1 MKFLHLADLHLGKRV
16 NGFSM
21 LEDQAHILRQIL
33 AILDDERLDGVLI
46 AGDVYDKSVPSV
58 EAVELLDGFLTE
70 LRARGVPVLLISG
83 NHDSPERLAF
93 GGRVMDSCGIHISP
107 VYDGA
112 LAPVTLHDEFG
123 PVHVWLLPFVKPAH
137 VRRWFPDADI
147 ESYTDAVAEAVA
159 HMDIDTAAR
168 NVLVTHQFVTGGA
181 RSGSEELSVGGTD
194 NVDSGVFAPFD
205 YVALGHLHGAQNI
218 GRETIRYAGSPLK
231 YSFSEARQHKS
242 VTVVTLGEKGD
253 VQVRTVAL
261 TPLRELREIR
271 GSYDELTA
279 RSFYEHTTYRSDY
292 LHLILTDEQDVFDA
306 MSRLRTIYPYL
317 MTLDYDNARTRA
329 AGGMSVPAETER
341 RTPLELFEALYQRQN
356 HRPMSEVQRAYIAQ
370 LMEQIMEQIMEVQG

>member
-33 AILDDERLDGVLI
+33 AILDDEQPDGVLI

-58 EAVELLDGFLTE
+58 EAVGLLDGFLTE

-112 LAPVTLHDEFG
+112 LAPVTLHDEFE

-147 ESYTDAVAEAVA
+147 ESYTDAMAEAVA

-168 NVLVTHQFVTGGA
+168 NVLVTHQFVTGGT

-205 YVALGHLHGAQNI
+205 YVALGHLHGAQHI

-356 HRPMSEVQRAYIAQ
+356 HQPMSEVQRAYIAQ
-370 LMEQIMEQIMEVQG
+370 LMEQIMEVQG

>member
-33 AILDDERLDGVLI
+33 AILDDEQPDGVLI

-58 EAVELLDGFLTE
+58 EAVGLLDGFLTE
-70 LRARGVPVLLISG
+70 LRARGVQVLLISG

-93 GGRVMDSCGIHISP
+93 GGRVMDGCGIHISP

-112 LAPVTLHDEFG
+112 LAPVTLHDAFG

-168 NVLVTHQFVTGGA
+168 NVLVTHQFVTGGT

-205 YVALGHLHGAQNI
+205 YVALGHLHGAQHI

-356 HRPMSEVQRAYIAQ
+356 HQPMSEVQRAYIAQ
-370 LMEQIMEQIMEVQG
+370 LMEQIMEVQG

>member
-33 AILDDERLDGVLI
+33 AILDGEQPDGVLI

-70 LRARGVPVLLISG
+70 LRTRGVPVLLISG

-112 LAPVTLHDEFG
+112 LAPVTLQDAFG

-147 ESYTDAVAEAVA
+147 ESYTDAMAEAVA

-168 NVLVTHQFVTGGA
+168 NVLVTHQFVTGGT

-205 YVALGHLHGAQNI
+205 YVALGHLHGAQHI

-341 RTPLELFEALYQRQN
+341 RTPPELFEALYQRQN

-370 LMEQIMEQIMEVQG
+370 LMEQIMEVQG

>member
-33 AILDDERLDGVLI
+33 AILDDEQPDGVLI

-58 EAVELLDGFLTE
+58 EAVGLLDSFLTE

-112 LAPVTLHDEFG
+112 LAPVTLHDAFG

-159 HMDIDTAAR
+159 HMDIDAAAR
-168 NVLVTHQFVTGGA
+168 NVLVTHQFVTGGT

-205 YVALGHLHGAQNI
+205 YVALGHLHGAQHI

-341 RTPLELFEALYQRQN
+341 RTPLELFEALYTRQN
-356 HRPMSEVQRAYIAQ
+356 HQPMSEVQRAYIAQ
-370 LMEQIMEQIMEVQG
+370 LMEQIMEVQG

>member
-33 AILDDERLDGVLI
+33 AILDDEQPDGVLI

-58 EAVELLDGFLTE
+58 EAVGLLDGFLTE

-83 NHDSPERLAF
+83 NHDSSERLAF

-112 LAPVTLHDEFG
+112 LAPVTLQDAFG

-181 RSGSEELSVGGTD
+181 RSGSEELSVPPTD
-194 NVDSGVFAPFD
+194 NIDSGVFAPFD
-205 YVALGHLHGAQNI
+205 YVALGHLHGAQHI

-370 LMEQIMEQIMEVQG
+370 LMEQIMEVQG

>member
-33 AILDDERLDGVLI
+33 AILDDEQPDGVLI

-112 LAPVTLHDEFG
+112 LAPVTLQDAFG

-147 ESYTDAVAEAVA
+147 ESYTDAMAEAVA

-168 NVLVTHQFVTGGA
+168 NVLVTHQFVTGGTC
-181 RSGSEELSVGGTD
+181 SGSEELSVGGTD

-205 YVALGHLHGAQNI
+205 YVALGHLHGAQHI

-329 AGGMSVPAETER
+329 TGGMSVPAETER
-341 RTPLELFEALYQRQN
+341 RTPLELFEALYKRQN
-356 HRPMSEVQRAYIAQ
+356 HQPMSEVQRAYIAQ
-370 LMEQIMEQIMEVQG
+370 LMEQIMEVQG

>member
-33 AILDDERLDGVLI
+33 AILDDEQPDGVLI

-93 GGRVMDSCGIHISP
+93 GGRVMDSCDIHISP

-112 LAPVTLHDEFG
+112 LAPVTLHDAFG

-168 NVLVTHQFVTGGA
+168 NVLVTHQFVTGGT

-205 YVALGHLHGAQNI
+205 YVALGHLHGAQHI

-341 RTPLELFEALYQRQN
+341 RTPLELFEALYTRQN

-370 LMEQIMEQIMEVQG
+370 LMEQIMEVQG

>member
-33 AILDDERLDGVLI
+33 AILDDEQPDGVLI

-93 GGRVMDSCGIHISP
+93 GGRVMDSCDIHISP

-112 LAPVTLHDEFG
+112 LAPVTLHDAFG
-123 PVHVWLLPFVKPAH
+123 PVHVWLLPFVKPTH

-168 NVLVTHQFVTGGA
+168 NVLVTHQFVTGGT

-205 YVALGHLHGAQNI
+205 YVALGHLHGAQHI

-341 RTPLELFEALYQRQN
+341 RTPLELFEALYTRQN
-356 HRPMSEVQRAYIAQ
+356 HQPMSEMQRAYIAQ
-370 LMEQIMEQIMEVQG
+370 LMEQIMEVQG

>member
-33 AILDDERLDGVLI
+33 AILDDEQPDGVLI

-70 LRARGVPVLLISG
+70 LRTRGVPVLLISG

-107 VYDGA
+107 VYNGA

-168 NVLVTHQFVTGGA
+168 NVLVTHQFVTGGT

-205 YVALGHLHGAQNI
+205 YVALGHLHGAQHI

-242 VTVVTLGEKGD
+242 VTVVTLGEKSD
-253 VQVRTVAL
+253 VQVRTAAL

-370 LMEQIMEQIMEVQG
+370 LMEQIMEVQG

>member
-33 AILDDERLDGVLI
+33 AILDDEQPDGVLI

-58 EAVELLDGFLTE
+58 EAVGLLDGFLTE

-112 LAPVTLHDEFG
+112 LAPVTLHDAFG

-205 YVALGHLHGAQNI
+205 YVALGHLHGAQHI

-306 MSRLRTIYPYL
+306 ISRLRTIYPYL

-341 RTPLELFEALYQRQN
+341 RTPLELFDALYARQN
-356 HRPMSEVQRAYIAQ
+356 HQPMSEVQREYIAQ
-370 LMEQIMEQIMEVQG
+370 LMEQIMEVQG

>member
-33 AILDDERLDGVLI
+33 AILDDEQPDGVLI

-58 EAVELLDGFLTE
+58 EAVGLLDGFLTE

-147 ESYTDAVAEAVA
+147 ESYTDAMAEAVA

-205 YVALGHLHGAQNI
+205 YVALGHLHGAQHI

-341 RTPLELFEALYQRQN
+341 RTPSELFEALYLRQN

-370 LMEQIMEQIMEVQG
+370 LMEQIMEVQG

>member
-33 AILDDERLDGVLI
+33 AILDGEQPDGVLI

-147 ESYTDAVAEAVA
+147 ESYTDSVAEAIA

-205 YVALGHLHGAQNI
+205 YVALGHLHGAQHI

-341 RTPLELFEALYQRQN
+341 RTPLELFEALYTRQN
-356 HRPMSEVQRAYIAQ
+356 HQPMSEVQRAYIAQ
-370 LMEQIMEQIMEVQG
+370 LMEQIMEVQG

>member
-33 AILDDERLDGVLI
+33 AILDDEQPDGVLI

-58 EAVELLDGFLTE
+58 EAVGLLDGFLTE
-70 LRARGVPVLLISG
+70 LRARGVQVLLISG

-107 VYDGA
+107 VYNGA

-205 YVALGHLHGAQNI
+205 YVALGHLHGAQHI

-341 RTPLELFEALYQRQN
+341 RTPLELFEALYTRQN
-356 HRPMSEVQRAYIAQ
+356 HQPMSEVQRAYIAQ
-370 LMEQIMEQIMEVQG
+370 LMEQIMEVQG

>member
-33 AILDDERLDGVLI
+33 AILDGEQPDGVLI

-58 EAVELLDGFLTE
+58 EAVGLLDGFLTE

-112 LAPVTLHDEFG
+112 LAPVTLQDAFG

-205 YVALGHLHGAQNI
+205 YVALGHLHGAQHI

-253 VQVRTVAL
+253 VQVRTAAL

-356 HRPMSEVQRAYIAQ
+356 HQPMSEVQREYIAQ
-370 LMEQIMEQIMEVQG
+370 LMEQIMEVQG

>member
-33 AILDDERLDGVLI
+33 AILDDEQPDGVLI

-58 EAVELLDGFLTE
+58 EAVELLDSFLTE

-107 VYDGA
+107 VYNGA

-123 PVHVWLLPFVKPAH
+123 PVHVWLLPFVKPTH

-168 NVLVTHQFVTGGA
+168 NVLVTHQFVTGGT

-205 YVALGHLHGAQNI
+205 YVVLGHLHGAQHI

-231 YSFSEARQHKS
+231 YSFSEARQYKS
-242 VTVVTLGEKGD
+242 VTVVTLGEKGN
-253 VQVRTVAL
+253 VQVRTAAL

-341 RTPLELFEALYQRQN
+341 RTPLELFEALYKRQN
-356 HRPMSEVQRAYIAQ
+356 HQPMSEVQRAYIAQ
-370 LMEQIMEQIMEVQG
+370 LMEQIMEVQG

>member
-33 AILDDERLDGVLI
+33 AILDDEQPDGVLI

-112 LAPVTLHDEFG
+112 LAPVTLQDAFG

-147 ESYTDAVAEAVA
+147 ESYTDAMAEAVA

-194 NVDSGVFAPFD
+194 NVNSGVFAPFD
-205 YVALGHLHGAQNI
+205 YVALGHLHGAQHI

-356 HRPMSEVQRAYIAQ
+356 HQPMSEVQREYIAQ
-370 LMEQIMEQIMEVQG
+370 LMEQIMEVQG

>member
-33 AILDDERLDGVLI
+33 AILDDEQPDGVLI

-58 EAVELLDGFLTE
+58 EAVELLDDFLTE

-112 LAPVTLHDEFG
+112 LAPVTLQDAFG

-147 ESYTDAVAEAVA
+147 ESYTDAMAEAVA

-168 NVLVTHQFVTGGA
+168 NVLVTHQFVTGGT

-205 YVALGHLHGAQNI
+205 YVALGHLHGAQHI
-218 GRETIRYAGSPLK
+218 GRETVRYAGSPLK

-341 RTPLELFEALYQRQN
+341 RTPLELFEALYTRQN
-356 HRPMSEVQRAYIAQ
+356 HQPMSEVQRAYIAQ
-370 LMEQIMEQIMEVQG
+370 LLEQIMEVQG

>member
-33 AILDDERLDGVLI
+33 AILDDEQPDGVLI

-58 EAVELLDGFLTE
+58 EAVGLLDGFLTE

-112 LAPVTLHDEFG
+112 LAPVTLQDAFG

-168 NVLVTHQFVTGGA
+168 NVLVTHQFVTGGT

-205 YVALGHLHGAQNI
+205 YVALGHLHGAQHI

-317 MTLDYDNARTRA
+317 MTLVYDNARTRA

-341 RTPLELFEALYQRQN
+341 HTPLELFEALYQRQN

-370 LMEQIMEQIMEVQG
+370 LMEQIMEVQG

>member
-33 AILDDERLDGVLI
+33 AILDDEQPDGVLI

-58 EAVELLDGFLTE
+58 EAVGLLDGFLTE

-112 LAPVTLHDEFG
+112 LAPVTLQDAFG

-205 YVALGHLHGAQNI
+205 YVALGHLHGAQHI
-218 GRETIRYAGSPLK
+218 GSETIRYAGSPLK

-356 HRPMSEVQRAYIAQ
+356 HQPMSEVQRAYIAQ
-370 LMEQIMEQIMEVQG
+370 LMEQIMEVQG

>member
-33 AILDDERLDGVLI
+33 AILDDEQPDGVLI

-58 EAVELLDGFLTE
+58 EAVGLLDGFLTE

-147 ESYTDAVAEAVA
+147 ESYTDAMAEAVA

-168 NVLVTHQFVTGGA
+168 NVLVTHQFVTGGT

-205 YVALGHLHGAQNI
+205 YVALGHLHGAQHI

-370 LMEQIMEQIMEVQG
+370 LMEQIMEVQG

>member
-33 AILDDERLDGVLI
+33 AILDDEQPDGVLI
-46 AGDVYDKSVPSV
+46 AGDMYDKSVPSV
-58 EAVELLDGFLTE
+58 EAVGLLDGFLTE

-112 LAPVTLHDEFG
+112 LAPVTLQDAFG

-147 ESYTDAVAEAVA
+147 ESYTDAMAEAVA

-205 YVALGHLHGAQNI
+205 YVALGHLHGAQHI

-341 RTPLELFEALYQRQN
+341 RTPLELFEALYRRQN

-370 LMEQIMEQIMEVQG
+370 LMEQIMEVQG

>member
-33 AILDDERLDGVLI
+33 AILDDEQPDGVLI

-58 EAVELLDGFLTE
+58 EAVGLLDGFLTE

-112 LAPVTLHDEFG
+112 LAPVTLHDAFG

-147 ESYTDAVAEAVA
+147 ESYTDAMAEAVA

-168 NVLVTHQFVTGGA
+168 NVLVTHQFVTGGT

-205 YVALGHLHGAQNI
+205 YVALGHLHGAQHI

-253 VQVRTVAL
+253 VQVRTAAL
-261 TPLRELREIR
+261 TPLRELREIC

-329 AGGMSVPAETER
+329 AGGMSVPAGTER
-341 RTPLELFEALYQRQN
+341 RTPLELFEALYTRQN

-370 LMEQIMEQIMEVQG
+370 LMEQIMEVQG

>member
-33 AILDDERLDGVLI
+33 AILDDEQPDGVLI

-58 EAVELLDGFLTE
+58 EAVGLLDGFLTE

-112 LAPVTLHDEFG
+112 LAPVTLQDAFG
-123 PVHVWLLPFVKPAH
+123 PVHIWLLPFVKPAH

-147 ESYTDAVAEAVA
+147 ESYTDAMAEAVA

-168 NVLVTHQFVTGGA
+168 NVLVTHQFVTGGT

-205 YVALGHLHGAQNI
+205 YVALGHLHGAQHI

-279 RSFYEHTTYRSDY
+279 RSLYEHTTYRSDY

-370 LMEQIMEQIMEVQG
+370 LMEQIMEVQG

>member
-33 AILDDERLDGVLI
+33 AILDDEQPDGVLI

-58 EAVELLDGFLTE
+58 EAVGLLDGFLTE

-83 NHDSPERLAF
+83 NHDSSERLAF

-112 LAPVTLHDEFG
+112 LAPVTLHDTFG

-137 VRRWFPDADI
+137 VRRWFLDTDI

-168 NVLVTHQFVTGGA
+168 NVLVTHQFVTGGT

-205 YVALGHLHGAQNI
+205 YVALGHLHGAQHI

-370 LMEQIMEQIMEVQG
+370 LMEQIMEVQG

>member
-33 AILDDERLDGVLI
+33 AILDDEQPDGVLI

-107 VYDGA
+107 VYNGA
-112 LAPVTLHDEFG
+112 LAPVTLHDTFG

-168 NVLVTHQFVTGGA
+168 NVLVTHQFVTGGT

-205 YVALGHLHGAQNI
+205 YVALGHLHGAQHI

-253 VQVRTVAL
+253 VQVRTAAL

-356 HRPMSEVQRAYIAQ
+356 HRPMSEVQREYIAQ
-370 LMEQIMEQIMEVQG
+370 LMEQIMEVQG

>member
-33 AILDDERLDGVLI
+33 AILDDEQPDGVLI

-58 EAVELLDGFLTE
+58 EAVGLLDGFLTE

-93 GGRVMDSCGIHISP
+93 GGRVMDSWGIHISP

-112 LAPVTLHDEFG
+112 LAPVTLQDAFG

-168 NVLVTHQFVTGGA
+168 NVLVTHQFVTGGT

-205 YVALGHLHGAQNI
+205 YVALGHLHGAQHI

-306 MSRLRTIYPYL
+306 ISRLRTIYPYL

-370 LMEQIMEQIMEVQG
+370 LMEQIMEVQG

>member
-21 LEDQAHILRQIL
+21 LEDQAHILRQIF
-33 AILDDERLDGVLI
+33 AILDGEQPDGVLI

-70 LRARGVPVLLISG
+70 LRTRGVPVLLISG

-168 NVLVTHQFVTGGA
+168 NVLVTHQFVTGGT

-205 YVALGHLHGAQNI
+205 YVALGHLHGAQHI
-218 GRETIRYAGSPLK
+218 GSETIRYAGSPLK

-292 LHLILTDEQDVFDA
+292 LHLILTDEQDVYDA
-306 MSRLRTIYPYL
+306 VGRLRAIYPYL

-329 AGGMSVPAETER
+329 AGAVAAPAAMEQ
-341 RTPLELFEALYQRQN
+341 RTPLELFEALYLQQN
-356 HRPMSEVQRAYIAQ
+356 NRPMSDEQRAFAAQ
-370 LMEQIMEQIMEVQG
+370 LMEEIQEAQP

>member
-21 LEDQAHILRQIL
+21 LEDQTHILRQIL
-33 AILDDERLDGVLI
+33 AILDDEQPDGVLI

-147 ESYTDAVAEAVA
+147 ESYTDAVAETVA

-205 YVALGHLHGAQNI
+205 YVALGHLHGAQHI

-329 AGGMSVPAETER
+329 AGGMSEPAETER

-370 LMEQIMEQIMEVQG
+370 LMEQIMEVQG

>member
-33 AILDDERLDGVLI
+33 AILDGEQPDGVLI

-58 EAVELLDGFLTE
+58 EAVGLLDGFLTE
-70 LRARGVPVLLISG
+70 LRTRGVPVLLISG

-107 VYDGA
+107 VYNGA

-137 VRRWFPDADI
+137 VRRWFLDADI

-168 NVLVTHQFVTGGA
+168 NVLVTHQFVTGGT

-205 YVALGHLHGAQNI
+205 YVALGHLHGAQHI

-370 LMEQIMEQIMEVQG
+370 LMEQIMEVQG

>member
-33 AILDDERLDGVLI
+33 AILDDEQPDGVLI
-46 AGDVYDKSVPSV
+46 AGDVYDKSVPPV

-70 LRARGVPVLLISG
+70 LCARGVQVLLISG

-112 LAPVTLHDEFG
+112 VAPVTLHDELG

-137 VRRWFPDADI
+137 VRCWFPDADI

-205 YVALGHLHGAQNI
+205 YVALGHLHGAQHI

-341 RTPLELFEALYQRQN
+341 RTPLELFEALYTRQN
-356 HRPMSEVQRAYIAQ
+356 HRPMSDVQRAYIAQ
-370 LMEQIMEQIMEVQG
+370 LMEQIMEVQG

>member
-33 AILDDERLDGVLI
+33 AILDDEQPDGVLI

-58 EAVELLDGFLTE
+58 EAVGLLDGFLTE

-112 LAPVTLHDEFG
+112 LAPVTLQDAFG

-147 ESYTDAVAEAVA
+147 ESYTDAMAEAVA

-168 NVLVTHQFVTGGA
+168 NVLVTHQFVTGGT

-194 NVDSGVFAPFD
+194 NVDSSVFASFD
-205 YVALGHLHGAQNI
+205 YVALGHLHGAQHI

-329 AGGMSVPAETER
+329 AGGMSVPAEAER

-356 HRPMSEVQRAYIAQ
+356 HRPMSEVQREYIAQ
-370 LMEQIMEQIMEVQG
+370 LMEQIMEVQG

>member
-33 AILDDERLDGVLI
+33 AILDDEQPDGVLI

-112 LAPVTLHDEFG
+112 LAPVTLQDAFG

-147 ESYTDAVAEAVA
+147 ENYTDAVAEAVA

-205 YVALGHLHGAQNI
+205 YVALGHLHGAQHI

-271 GSYDELTA
+271 GNYDELTA

-341 RTPLELFEALYQRQN
+341 RTPLELFEALYTRQN
-356 HRPMSEVQRAYIAQ
+356 HQPMSEVQRAYIAQ
-370 LMEQIMEQIMEVQG
+370 LMEQIMEVQG

>member
-33 AILDDERLDGVLI
+33 AILDDEQPDGVLI

-58 EAVELLDGFLTE
+58 EAVGLLDGFLTE

-112 LAPVTLHDEFG
+112 LAPVTLHDELG

-147 ESYTDAVAEAVA
+147 ESYTDAMAEAVA

-205 YVALGHLHGAQNI
+205 YVALGHLHGAQHI

-356 HRPMSEVQRAYIAQ
+356 HQPMSEVQRAYIAQ
-370 LMEQIMEQIMEVQG
+370 LMEQIMEVQR

>member
-33 AILDDERLDGVLI
+33 AILDDEQPDGVLI

-58 EAVELLDGFLTE
+58 EAVGLLDGFLTE

-112 LAPVTLHDEFG
+112 LAPVTLQDAFG

-147 ESYTDAVAEAVA
+147 ESYTDAMAEAVA
-159 HMDIDTAAR
+159 HMDIDTATR
-168 NVLVTHQFVTGGA
+168 NVLVTHQFVTGGT

-205 YVALGHLHGAQNI
+205 YVALGHLHGAQHI

-341 RTPLELFEALYQRQN
+341 RTPLELFEALYTRQN

-370 LMEQIMEQIMEVQG
+370 LMEQIMEVQG

>member
-33 AILDDERLDGVLI
+33 AILDDEQPDGVLI

-70 LRARGVPVLLISG
+70 LRARGIPVLLISG

-168 NVLVTHQFVTGGA
+168 NVLVTHQFVTGGT

-194 NVDSGVFAPFD
+194 NVDSSVFAPFD
-205 YVALGHLHGAQNI
+205 YVALGHLHGAQQI
-218 GRETIRYAGSPLK
+218 DHPTVRYAGSPLK
-231 YSFSEARQHKS
+231 YSFSEASQHKS

-341 RTPLELFEALYQRQN
+341 RTPLELFEALYTRQN

-370 LMEQIMEQIMEVQG
+370 LMEQTMEVQG

>member
-33 AILDDERLDGVLI
+33 AILDDEQPDGVLI

-58 EAVELLDGFLTE
+58 EAVGLLDGFLTE

-112 LAPVTLHDEFG
+112 LAPVTLQDAFG

-147 ESYTDAVAEAVA
+147 ESYTDAMAEAVA

-205 YVALGHLHGAQNI
+205 YVALGHLHGAQHI

-242 VTVVTLGEKGD
+242 VTVVTLGEKGN

-370 LMEQIMEQIMEVQG
+370 LMEQIMEVQG

>member
-33 AILDDERLDGVLI
+33 AILDDEQPDGVLI

-58 EAVELLDGFLTE
+58 EAVGLLDGFLTE
-70 LRARGVPVLLISG
+70 LRARGIPVLLISG

-168 NVLVTHQFVTGGA
+168 NVLVTHQFVTGGT

-205 YVALGHLHGAQNI
+205 YVALGHLHGAQHI

-341 RTPLELFEALYQRQN
+341 RTPPELFEALYTRQN

-370 LMEQIMEQIMEVQG
+370 LMEQIMEVQG

>member
-33 AILDDERLDGVLI
+33 AILDDEQPDGVLI

-58 EAVELLDGFLTE
+58 EAVGLLDGFLTE

-112 LAPVTLHDEFG
+112 LAPVTLQDAFG

-137 VRRWFPDADI
+137 MRRWFPDADI

-205 YVALGHLHGAQNI
+205 YVALGHLHGAQHI

-370 LMEQIMEQIMEVQG
+370 LMEQIMEVQG

>member
-33 AILDDERLDGVLI
+33 AILDDEQPDGVLI

-58 EAVELLDGFLTE
+58 EAVELLDDFLTE

-112 LAPVTLHDEFG
+112 LAPVTLQDAFG

-147 ESYTDAVAEAVA
+147 KSYTDAVAEAVA

-168 NVLVTHQFVTGGA
+168 NVLVTHQFVTGGT

-194 NVDSGVFAPFD
+194 NVDSGIFAPFD
-205 YVALGHLHGAQNI
+205 YVALGHLHGAQHI

-341 RTPLELFEALYQRQN
+341 RTPPELFEALYQRQN
-356 HRPMSEVQRAYIAQ
+356 HQPMSEVQREYIAQ
-370 LMEQIMEQIMEVQG
+370 LMEQIMEVQG